1 MDKKDWYKAMKRAG
15 FKHMDFVKSARE
27 AAKRP
32 TEGWAY
38 RVVAVDLEIKLPNG
52 YFSRD
57 KVEVDLQL
65 LETSRNP
72 VGFLCEEVLKYIKA
86 AYKAAGI
93 EYKTGSENNRPA

>member
-1 MDKKDWYKAMKRAG
+1 MKKKDWYAAMEEAG
-15 FKHMDFVKSARE
+15 FPHMGFVVSARE
-27 AAKRP
+27 TSKRP

-65 LETSRNP
+65 LETSP
-72 VGFLCEEVLKYIKA
+72 DPDGFLCGEVLGFIKK

-93 EYKTGSENNRPA
+93 EE

>member
-27 AAKRP
+27 TAKRP

-65 LETSRNP
+65 LEAQ
-72 VGFLCEEVLKYIKA
+72 GDHQDLFLCGEVLDFIKK

-93 EYKTGSENNRPA
+93 EYPAKD

>member
-1 MDKKDWYKAMKRAG
+1 MDKKDWYKAMERAG

-27 AAKRP
+27 TAKRP

-72 VGFLCEEVLKYIKA
+72 VGFLCEEVLKHIKA

-93 EYKTGSENNRPA
+93 EYETGSENNRPA

>member
-27 AAKRP
+27 TAKRP
-32 TEGWAY
+32 TDGWAY

-93 EYKTGSENNRPA
+93 EYKMEEKK